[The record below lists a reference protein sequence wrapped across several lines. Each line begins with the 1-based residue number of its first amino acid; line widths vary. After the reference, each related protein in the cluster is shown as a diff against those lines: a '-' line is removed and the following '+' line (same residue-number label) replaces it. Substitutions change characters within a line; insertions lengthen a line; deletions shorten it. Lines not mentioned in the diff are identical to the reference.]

1 MDLGLCQ
8 TGLWRCAARKN
19 DNAERGEW
27 PFCAGH
33 SRYFMA
39 LLQILCG
46 TPGAHRAI
54 NHFAT
59 TYAIAPGESPG
70 VEAAAPRRGGVGG
83 GGDLCADSEDG
94 LNA

>member
-8 TGLWRCAARKN
+8 TGLWRARKN
-19 DNAERGEW
+19 DNAEKRRVAFLHG
-27 PFCAGH
+27 PFAIFH
-33 SRYFMA
+33 A

-59 TYAIAPGESPG
+59 TYATALGESPSI
-70 VEAAAPRRGGVGG
+70 EAAAPRPRRAV
-83 GGDLCADSEDG
+83 AASEAAG
-94 LNA
+94 IYARIARTG

>member
-1 MDLGLCQ
+1 
-8 TGLWRCAARKN
+8 
-19 DNAERGEW
+19 
-27 PFCAGH
+27 
-33 SRYFMA
+33 MA

-59 TYAIAPGESPG
+59 TYTAPGESP
-70 VEAAAPRRGGVGG
+70 VSKPPRRGDGG
-83 GGDLCADSEDG
+83 DGDLCADSEDG

>member
-1 MDLGLCQ
+1 MPD
-8 TGLWRCAARKN
+8 RSARREKMMTLK
-19 DNAERGEW
+19 RGEW

-59 TYAIAPGESPG
+59 TCTAPGESP
-70 VEAAAPRRGGVGG
+70 VSMPPRRGGDGG
-83 GGDLCADSEDG
+83 GGDLCARIARTG
-94 LNA
+94 

>member
-1 MDLGLCQ
+1 MPD
-8 TGLWRCAARKN
+8 RSAAARKN
-19 DNAERGEW
+19 DDAERGEW

-46 TPGAHRAI
+46 TPDAHRAI

-59 TYAIAPGESPG
+59 TYTAPGESTVSMPPRQ
-70 VEAAAPRRGGVGG
+70 PRRWRRRGFMRG
-83 GGDLCADSEDG
+83 
-94 LNA
+94 

>member
-1 MDLGLCQ
+1 MPD
-8 TGLWRCAARKN
+8 RSAAARRGKN
-19 DNAERGEW
+19 DDAERGEW

-33 SRYFMA
+33 SRYFIA

-59 TYAIAPGESPG
+59 TYTRAERIPG
-70 VEAAAPRRGGVGG
+70 VEAAPRRRWRRPGFMRG
-83 GGDLCADSEDG
+83 
-94 LNA
+94 